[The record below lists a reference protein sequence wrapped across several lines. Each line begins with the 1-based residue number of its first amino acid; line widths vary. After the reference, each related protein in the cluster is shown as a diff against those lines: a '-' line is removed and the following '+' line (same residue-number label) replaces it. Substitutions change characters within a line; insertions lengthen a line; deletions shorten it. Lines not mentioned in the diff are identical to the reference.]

1 LQKIY
6 MAIIYAMVVCVIS
19 GPFFLPLLRKLKF
32 GQHIRTDGPK
42 AHLKKAGTPTMGG
55 LIILL
60 SLTLSLILTGELS
73 SRVCVIFLVTLGFGL
88 IGFFDDFIKV
98 VRKRSL
104 GLRAYEKIL
113 GQLIL
118 AAVFTYVA
126 VVYQG
131 RGTDLVIPGIKTS
144 LDLGWFYIPFAI
156 LVMVGATNA
165 VNLTDGLD
173 GLAAGVTIFVA
184 VAYLLIS
191 RAWGFVDLSLF
202 SAALLGSCLGFL
214 FFNIHPA
221 RVFMGDTGSLALGGA
236 IGALAILTKTELML
250 PILGGVYVLEAL
262 SVIVQV
268 AYFRITGGKR
278 LLLMSPLHHH
288 YELLGWSEQQVV
300 LTFWTVAALFAILAV
315 VIIL

>member
-1 LQKIY
+1 MQKIY